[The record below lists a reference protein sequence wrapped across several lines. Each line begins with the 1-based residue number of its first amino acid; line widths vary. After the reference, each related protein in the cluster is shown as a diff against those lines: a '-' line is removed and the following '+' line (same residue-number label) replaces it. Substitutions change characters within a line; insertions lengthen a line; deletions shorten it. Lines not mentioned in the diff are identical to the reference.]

1 MKQLATLLKSMPG
14 IKSIELKDV
23 KRLADLLREAPEIGS
38 IEVQGFFGTK
48 VVITRTALAPA
59 APCRRRCSTPPRRC
73 TTPRGTMPRRSKPHP
88 RTPPRVPHRP
98 SRSRK
103 SGHRW

>member
-1 MKQLATLLKSMPG
+1 MTPEEMKQLATLLKSMPG

-48 VVITRTALAPA
+48 VAVARTGTASSTARSQDPLT
-59 APCRRRCSTPPRRC
+59 RRRS
-73 TTPRGTMPRRSKPHP
+73 
-88 RTPPRVPHRP
+88 RTFPTC
-98 SRSRK
+98 
-103 SGHRW
+103 